1 MSYEGQKRQQPDSSG
16 NVPFVSNANAMRD
29 NGGGYSAYHAG
40 LGAGQVKPRTTDQG
54 TTTNLTLQGG
64 TQTFGAAEPKKV
76 PIPWLLIGAL
86 ARTVFD
92 TGNIPANEFLN
103 HYTTLAGWK
112 GILSAGFIST
122 SRDKFV
128 YLTSNYFPS
137 GSLARSA
144 LSLNQTPTLRLLN
157 QNLIFQLIYFVAP
170 YSNKYTRYN
179 RIQAKPNILKYI
191 FSY

>member
-1 MSYEGQKRQQPDSSG
+1 
-16 NVPFVSNANAMRD
+16 MRD
-29 NGGGYSAYHAG
+29 NGGGYSTYHAG

-144 LSLNQTPTLRLLN
+144 LSLNQTPIGYFRIDAAGLLN
-157 QNLIFQLIYFVAP
+157 ALPPRVVAP
-170 YSNKYTRYN
+170 ANGGAGGGIEIRIPYN
-179 RIQAKPNILKYI
+179 VPISGASWHVISP
-191 FSY
+191 